1 MITVFIDGFYSEPLA
16 VARLF
21 GLRGVQHAPLGL
33 RNARISQ
40 HYKASL
46 GATFQLFPRAQYA
59 IGGSLIL
66 TCTDNFIRSSLQFLR
81 RTSMCLRTSSAS
93 SPRP

>member
-1 MITVFIDGFYSEPLA
+1 MISRMLRSLLSASGAKPEMITVFIDGFYSEPLA

-59 IGGSLIL
+59 IGGCKIASKEI
-66 TCTDNFIRSSLQFLR
+66 IFLS
-81 RTSMCLRTSSAS
+81 T
-93 SPRP
+93 